1 MTTSSL
7 HDKLTIL
14 IQTSP
19 IPSHPSTALLEALFR
34 SFHKADGLLESRIVI
49 LADGVEEI
57 IENKKDISLDEQ
69 QQQQLLLPLEVENI
83 KHGKASSETAE
94 NYREHLKRLRRAV
107 QDQNPPFQPHNG
119 GSIELYELETRHGS
133 APGIHF
139 AMEKIVETPLVMVC
153 QHDNFFINETPFRD
167 VVTAM
172 SEEPFGLGIG
182 ANCIHFLSTAT
193 MNYQD
198 KIKRRYNLDLPPV
211 KVKGLNY
218 DLVPLAF
225 WYGRSHLTYSSYV
238 REYVLNR
245 PLAKGSHLEELLGE
259 KQLHDILSKRCIS
272 NEDAIKAHRQY
283 GTYVLDQKIEVLYHL
298 SGRRARQA
306 ADNHHQQTTL
316 GEITLR
322 DCTKSQGQ
330 KFQPLASSFT
340 TARSCR
346 AVVPGLVLTMTDE
359 KTTNPS
365 SKKFKQKCFRC
376 GMKGHSKKFCPQKDP
391 QEEQEVEIINLT

>member
-19 IPSHPSTALLEALFR
+19 IPSHPSTALLESLFR
-34 SFHKADGLLESRIVI
+34 SFQKADGLLESRIVI

-57 IENKKDISLDEQ
+57 IKNKEDISLDEQ
-69 QQQQLLLPLEVENI
+69 QRQQPSEVENI

-94 NYREHLKRLRRAV
+94 NYGEHLKRLRKAV
-107 QDQNPPFQPHNG
+107 QDQNPPFQPHSG
-119 GSIELYELETRHGS
+119 GSIELCELETRHGS
-133 APGIHF
+133 APAICV
-139 AMEKIVETPLVMVC
+139 AMEEIVTTPLVMVC
-153 QHDNFFINETPFRD
+153 QHDNFFINETPFRH

-172 SEEPFGLGIG
+172 IEEPFGLGIG

-198 KIKRRYNLDLPPV
+198 KIKRRYNLDLSPV
-211 KVKGLNY
+211 KVKSLQY
-218 DLVPLAF
+218 DLVPLVF

-238 REYVLNR
+238 RDYVLNR

-259 KQLHDILSKRCIS
+259 KQLHDILSKRRMS
-272 NEDAIKAHRQY
+272 DEDAIKAHRQY

-306 ADNHHQQTTL
+306 TDNHHQQTTL
-316 GEITLR
+316 GEIGQGYT
-322 DCTKSQGQ
+322 QGQ
-330 KFQPLASSFT
+330 GQRFQPLDTSFT

-359 KTTNPS
+359 ETSTPS

-391 QEEQEVEIINLT
+391 QEEHEVEIINLT